1 MTTIEIPTLAHLD
14 SAAARLAD
22 ELRQRRATVVAFD
35 GEMGAGKTT
44 LISALCRR
52 LGVADDMTASPTFA
66 IINEYRG
73 SMPEPIYHFDLYRI
87 DSMEEALDLGLDDYF
102 YSGSLCFLEWAERIE
117 PLLPDDTL
125 RVEIRV
131 NSDGSRTL
139 IFKS

>member
-22 ELRQRRATVVAFD
+22 GLRQRRATVVAFD

-73 SMPEPIYHFDLYRI
+73 SMPEPIY
-87 DSMEEALDLGLDDYF
+87 
-102 YSGSLCFLEWAERIE
+102 
-117 PLLPDDTL
+117 
-125 RVEIRV
+125 
-131 NSDGSRTL
+131 GSRTL

>member
-1 MTTIEIPTLAHLD
+1 MTTIEIPTLADLD
-14 SAAARLAD
+14 SAAARLAG
-22 ELRQRRATVVAFD
+22 ELQQRGATVVAID

-44 LISALCRR
+44 LISALCRT

-66 IINEYRG
+66 IINEYKG
-73 SMPEPIYHFDLYRI
+73 AMPLPIYHFDLYRI
-87 DSMEEALDLGLDDYF
+87 ESMEEALDLGLDDYF

-139 IFKS
+139 IL

>member
-1 MTTIEIPTLAHLD
+1 MTTIEIPTLAALD

-22 ELRQRRATVVAFD
+22 ELRQRGATVVAFD

-44 LISALCRR
+44 LISALCRT
-52 LGVADDMTASPTFA
+52 LGVADDVTASPTFA
-66 IINEYRG
+66 IINEYKG
-73 SMPEPIYHFDLYRI
+73 ATPLPIYHFDLYRI
-87 DSMEEALDLGLDDYF
+87 ESMEEALDLGLDDYF

-125 RVEIRV
+125 RVEIKV

-139 IFKS
+139 IL

>member
-1 MTTIEIPTLAHLD
+1 MTTIEIPTLADLD

-22 ELRQRRATVVAFD
+22 ELRQHGATVVAFD

-52 LGVADDMTASPTFA
+52 LGVADDVTASPTFA
-66 IINEYRG
+66 IINEYKG
-73 SMPEPIYHFDLYRI
+73 AMPLPIYHFDLYRI
-87 DSMEEALDLGLDDYF
+87 ESMEEALDLGLDDYF

-139 IFKS
+139 II

>member
-22 ELRQRRATVVAFD
+22 GLRQRRATVVAFD

-73 SMPEPIYHFDLYRI
+73 SMPEPIYHFDLHRI